1 MKPSTDPL
9 LDKTNYQLKPQSQVR
24 NDASRTAVHS
34 ALRTLETSQSSR
46 QARSHAN
53 VAAAQRQVSSAP
65 RTIPGRSPVTRKH
78 TRGRKPSAT
87 NTTAATLK
95 SKQHKAA
102 AAVAW
107 SEPLTVAE
115 ALGRGKLDPNLP
127 PKE

>member
-1 MKPSTDPL
+1 M
-9 LDKTNYQLKPQSQVR
+9 
-24 NDASRTAVHS
+24 HS

-53 VAAAQRQVSSAP
+53 VAAAQQNVSSAP

-78 TRGRKPSAT
+78 TRGRKPSAA
-87 NTTAATLK
+87 NTTAAALK
-95 SKQHKAA
+95 SKQQKAA
-102 AAVAW
+102 AAAAAAAW
-107 SEPLTVAE
+107 TEPLTIAE